1 MKKTI
6 VFTLLLC
13 LALTVSLTGCIS
25 TLPADIP
32 VLDEGDE
39 PSPTP
44 AASGAAYDFSGDV
57 SVPNGFDAEDGEV
70 GESVGEF
77 LREKLG
83 AYDPDSGFE
92 MSYGVM
98 GSFVYENVK
107 FYCVSVRWLVQGED
121 GSVTN
126 SSRLGELVVD
136 ADLSAAYNA
145 ELMSDELVIH
155 FDSPVSLG

>member
-6 VFTLLLC
+6 VFTLLC

-32 VLDEGDE
+32 VPDGSGE
-39 PSPTP
+39 PGPTP

-57 SVPNGFDAEDGEV
+57 SVPNGFDAEEGEV
-70 GESVGEF
+70 GERVGEF
-77 LREKLG
+77 LVEKLG

-107 FYCVSVRWLVQGED
+107 FYCVSVRWLVQDED

-145 ELMSDELVIH
+145 ELMSDELIIH
-155 FDSPVSLG
+155 FDSPVELG